1 MEIKN
6 RIINYWSRRS
16 GDFARLRRDE
26 LNSYMADLW
35 LEEIRKYMPDKPCRI
50 LDIGTGSGFFAILL
64 GKAGHYVEGIDLTA
78 SMIEEAKLLAA
89 KSGVN
94 SVFKV
99 MDAENLLYPDESFDI
114 VLSRNLT
121 WTLPHPR
128 KAYGEWHRVLKKGG
142 ILLNFDAD
150 YGKEHLVQDLNSLP
164 QNHAHHNINSDL
176 LAECDSIKAN
186 LDISQLRRPQWDSS
200 VLQQI
205 GFAHVDTD
213 ETVGKRIYSQ
223 HDEFYNPTP
232 LFLIR
237 AVK

>member
-35 LEEIRKYMPDKPCRI
+35 LEEIRKYLPDKPCRI

-142 ILLNFDAD
+142 MLLNFDAD

>member
-128 KAYGEWHRVLKKGG
+128 KAYDEWHRVLKKGG
-142 ILLNFDAD
+142 MLLNFDAN

>member
-142 ILLNFDAD
+142 MLLNFDAD

-164 QNHAHHNINSDL
+164 QNHAHNNINSDL

>member
-78 SMIEEAKLLAA
+78 SMIEEAKILAA

-99 MDAENLLYPDESFDI
+99 MDAENLLYLDESFDI

-142 ILLNFDAD
+142 MLLNFDAD

>member
-1 MEIKN
+1 M
-6 RIINYWSRRS
+6 
-16 GDFARLRRDE
+16 
-26 LNSYMADLW
+26 
-35 LEEIRKYMPDKPCRI
+35 
-50 LDIGTGSGFFAILL
+50 
-64 GKAGHYVEGIDLTA
+64 
-78 SMIEEAKLLAA
+78 
-89 KSGVN
+89 
-94 SVFKV
+94 
-99 MDAENLLYPDESFDI
+99 
-114 VLSRNLT
+114 
-121 WTLPHPR
+121 
-128 KAYGEWHRVLKKGG
+128 
-142 ILLNFDAD
+142 LLNFDAD

>member
-35 LEEIRKYMPDKPCRI
+35 LEEIRKYLPDKPCRI

-78 SMIEEAKLLAA
+78 SMIEEAKILAA

-128 KAYGEWHRVLKKGG
+128 KAYSEWHRVLKKGG
-142 ILLNFDAD
+142 MLLNFDAD

>member
-78 SMIEEAKLLAA
+78 SMIEEAKILAA

-142 ILLNFDAD
+142 MLLNFDAD

>member
-128 KAYGEWHRVLKKGG
+128 KAYDEWHRVLKKGG
-142 ILLNFDAD
+142 MLLNFDAD

>member
-35 LEEIRKYMPDKPCRI
+35 LEEIRKYLPDKPCRI

-128 KAYGEWHRVLKKGG
+128 KAYSEWHRFLKKGG
-142 ILLNFDAD
+142 MLLNFDAD

>member
-35 LEEIRKYMPDKPCRI
+35 LEEIRKYLPDKPCRI

-78 SMIEEAKLLAA
+78 SMIEEAKVLAA

-142 ILLNFDAD
+142 MLLNFDAD

>member
-35 LEEIRKYMPDKPCRI
+35 LEEIRKYLPDKPCRI

-78 SMIEEAKLLAA
+78 SMIEEAKILAA

-142 ILLNFDAD
+142 MLLNFDAD
-150 YGKEHLVQDLNSLP
+150 YGKEHLVQDLISLP

>member
-142 ILLNFDAD
+142 MLLNFDAD

>member
-35 LEEIRKYMPDKPCRI
+35 LEEIRKYLPDKPCRI
-50 LDIGTGSGFFAILL
+50 LDIGTGSGIFAILL

-78 SMIEEAKLLAA
+78 SMIEEAKILAA

-142 ILLNFDAD
+142 MLLNFDAD

-223 HDEFYNPTP
+223 HDEFYNATP

>member
-35 LEEIRKYMPDKPCRI
+35 LEEIRKYLPDKPCRI

-78 SMIEEAKLLAA
+78 SMIEEAKILAA

-142 ILLNFDAD
+142 MLLNFDAD

>member
-35 LEEIRKYMPDKPCRI
+35 LEEIRKYLPDKPCRI

-78 SMIEEAKLLAA
+78 SMIEEAKILAA

-99 MDAENLLYPDESFDI
+99 MDAENLLYPDKSFDI

-142 ILLNFDAD
+142 MLLNFDAD

>member
-35 LEEIRKYMPDKPCRI
+35 LEEIRKYLPDKPCRI

-78 SMIEEAKLLAA
+78 SMIEEAKILAA

-128 KAYGEWHRVLKKGG
+128 KAYGEWHRVLKQGG
-142 ILLNFDAD
+142 MLLNFDAD

>member
-35 LEEIRKYMPDKPCRI
+35 LEEIRKYLPDKPCRI

-64 GKAGHYVEGIDLTA
+64 GKAGHYLEGIDLTA
-78 SMIEEAKLLAA
+78 SMIEEAKILAA

-128 KAYGEWHRVLKKGG
+128 KAYSEWHRVLKKGG
-142 ILLNFDAD
+142 MLLNFDAD

>member
-35 LEEIRKYMPDKPCRI
+35 LEEIRKYLPDKPCRI

-78 SMIEEAKLLAA
+78 SMIEEAKILAA

-142 ILLNFDAD
+142 MLLNFDAD

-186 LDISQLRRPQWDSS
+186 LDISQLHRPQWDSS

>member
-6 RIINYWSRRS
+6 RIVNYWNKRS
-16 GDFARLRRDE
+16 SDFARLRRDE

-128 KAYGEWHRVLKKGG
+128 KAYDEWHRVLKKGG
-142 ILLNFDAD
+142 MLLNFDAD

>member
-78 SMIEEAKLLAA
+78 SMIEEAKILAA

-128 KAYGEWHRVLKKGG
+128 KAYSEWHRVLKKGG
-142 ILLNFDAD
+142 MLLNFDAD

>member
-16 GDFARLRRDE
+16 GDFARLRHDE

-35 LEEIRKYMPDKPCRI
+35 LEEIRKYLPDKPCRI

-78 SMIEEAKLLAA
+78 SMIEEAKILAA

-128 KAYGEWHRVLKKGG
+128 KAYSEWHRVLKKGG
-142 ILLNFDAD
+142 MLLNFDAD

>member
-64 GKAGHYVEGIDLTA
+64 GKAGHYVEGIDLTS

-128 KAYGEWHRVLKKGG
+128 KAYSEWHRVLKKGG
-142 ILLNFDAD
+142 MLLNFDAD

>member
-35 LEEIRKYMPDKPCRI
+35 LEEIRKYLPDKPCRI

-128 KAYGEWHRVLKKGG
+128 KAYSEWHRVLKKGG
-142 ILLNFDAD
+142 MLLNFDAD

>member
-78 SMIEEAKLLAA
+78 SMIEEAKLLAT

-128 KAYGEWHRVLKKGG
+128 KAYSEWHRVLKKGG
-142 ILLNFDAD
+142 MLLNFDAD

>member
-128 KAYGEWHRVLKKGG
+128 KAYSEWHRVLKKGG
-142 ILLNFDAD
+142 MLLNFDAD